1 MDLERG
7 DIPMFETLL
16 LNILFLIFPLTLFVI
31 FFDNSRKVF
40 NTLFLISFSSISMI
54 LCMVYPI
61 QLQIGFIFDLRYI
74 PFIIVALYGG
84 YIKVLPLFI
93 ILNVYRFIIGGD
105 GVIQS
110 LLFSTAI
117 LLIIPFLHGKFIK
130 FNSHKR
136 IATGVAAALFTM
148 VLYLTTLST
157 FFEELTHE
165 FWELSLYS
173 ITTHVF
179 VIILNM
185 LMIEKVILNIKN
197 RESFLHIERM
207 HVMSELSASV
217 SHEIRNPLTVTNG
230 FLQLLKNSKTIS
242 EDEKVYVDYSLK
254 ELERAEKI
262 VSDFLAYGKPQSEN
276 MVYSNLQEEVVYVK
290 NILTPYAK
298 MNLVN
303 IDCHFNNTLL
313 IKYDKNQMQQCLIN
327 LFKNGIEAMKD
338 MGGTLCID
346 VSEQERNIVILITDE
361 GIGMMKDE
369 VLQLGKPYYSTKKE
383 GTGLG
388 LLMVY
393 GMISKVNGSIEV
405 DSKKGQGTTFTITIP
420 V

>member
-1 MDLERG
+1 ML
-7 DIPMFETLL
+7 ETLL
-16 LNILFLIFPLTLFVI
+16 LNILFLIFPVILFVI
-31 FFDNSRKVF
+31 FFENSRKTF
-40 NTLFLISFSSISMI
+40 KDSFLVVFSSIAMI

-61 QLQIGFIFDLRYI
+61 HLQIGFIFDLRYI

-84 YIKVLPLFI
+84 YKKVFPLFI
-93 ILNVYRFIIGGD
+93 VLNVYRFIIGGD

-110 LLFSTAI
+110 MLFSTAI
-117 LLIIPFLHGKFIK
+117 FLVIPLLHRMFIK
-130 FNSHKR
+130 SNSQKR
-136 IATGVAAALFTM
+136 IAIGVAAALFTM
-148 VLYLTTLST
+148 TLYFTTLST
-157 FFEELTHE
+157 FFEELPRE
-165 FWELSLYS
+165 FWELTVYS
-173 ITTHVF
+173 VVTHVS

-230 FLQLLKNSKTIS
+230 FLQLLKDSKTIS

-276 MVYSNLQEEVVYVK
+276 MVYSDLKEEVVYVK

-298 MNLVN
+298 MNLVK
-303 IDCHFNNTLL
+303 IDCRFNNTLHT
-313 IKYDKNQMQQCLIN
+313 KYDKNQMQQCLIN

-338 MGGTLCID
+338 MGGTLSID
-346 VSEQERNIVILITDE
+346 ISEQDRNILIVIKDE
-361 GIGMMKDE
+361 GTGMMQDE

-388 LLMVY
+388 MLMVY
-393 GMISKVNGSIEV
+393 GMISKLKGTIEV
-405 DSKKGQGTTFTITIP
+405 DSMKGEGTTFTITIP

>member
-1 MDLERG
+1 
-7 DIPMFETLL
+7 
-16 LNILFLIFPLTLFVI
+16 
-31 FFDNSRKVF
+31 
-40 NTLFLISFSSISMI
+40 
-54 LCMVYPI
+54 VYPI
-61 QLQIGFIFDLRYI
+61 HLQIGFIFDLRYI

-84 YIKVLPLFI
+84 YKKVFPLFVV
-93 ILNVYRFIIGGD
+93 LNVYRFIIGGD

-110 LLFSTAI
+110 MLFSTAI
-117 LLIIPFLHGKFIK
+117 FLVVPVLHRLFIK
-130 FNSHKR
+130 SNSQKR
-136 IATGVAAALFTM
+136 IAMGVAAALFTM
-148 VLYLTTLST
+148 TLYFTTLST
-157 FFEELTHE
+157 FFEELPRE
-165 FWELSLYS
+165 FWELAVYS
-173 ITTHVF
+173 IVTHVS

-230 FLQLLKNSKTIS
+230 FLQLLKDSKTIS

-276 MVYSNLQEEVVYVK
+276 MVYSNLKEEVVYVK

-298 MNLVN
+298 MNLVK
-303 IDCHFNNTLL
+303 IDCRFNNALNT
-313 IKYDKNQMQQCLIN
+313 KYDKNQMQQCLIN

-338 MGGTLCID
+338 MGGILSID
-346 VSEQERNIVILITDE
+346 VSELDRNILIVIKDE
-361 GIGMMKDE
+361 GTGMMQNE

-388 LLMVY
+388 MLMVY
-393 GMISKVNGSIEV
+393 GMISKLKGTIEV
-405 DSKKGQGTTFTITIP
+405 DSMKGEGTTFTITIP

>member
-1 MDLERG
+1 
-7 DIPMFETLL
+7 
-16 LNILFLIFPLTLFVI
+16 
-31 FFDNSRKVF
+31 
-40 NTLFLISFSSISMI
+40 MI

-61 QLQIGFIFDLRYI
+61 HLEIGFIFDLRYI

-84 YIKVLPLFI
+84 YKNVLPLFI

-110 LLFSTAI
+110 MLFSTTI
-117 LLIIPFLHGKFIK
+117 FLIIPILNAKFLKY
-130 FNSHKR
+130 NSQKR
-136 IATGVAAALFTM
+136 LIIGVAAALFTM
-148 VLYLTTLST
+148 GLYLLTLST
-157 FFEELTHE
+157 FFDELTTE
-165 FWELSLYS
+165 FWQLAFYS

-185 LMIEKVILNIKN
+185 LMIEKVISNIKS

-230 FLQLLKNSKTIS
+230 FLQLLKDSKTIS
-242 EDEKVYVDYSLK
+242 PDEKIYIDYSLK

-276 MVYSNLQEEVVYVK
+276 MVYSNLKEEVVYVK
-290 NILTPYAK
+290 NILTSYAK
-298 MNLVN
+298 MNQVE
-303 IDCHFNNTLL
+303 IDCHFTNTLET
-313 IKYDKNQMQQCLIN
+313 KYDKNQMQQCLIN
-327 LFKNGIEAMKD
+327 LFKNAIEAMKD
-338 MGGTLCID
+338 RGGKLYID
-346 VSEQERNIVILITDE
+346 VSEQEDNIVFLIRDE
-361 GIGMMKDE
+361 GIGMTNE
-369 VLQLGKPYYSTKKE
+369 EILQLGKPYYSTKKE

-393 GMISKVNGSIEV
+393 GTISKLKGTIDV
-405 DSKKGQGTTFTITIP
+405 DSNKGQGTTFTITIP

>member
-1 MDLERG
+1 ML
-7 DIPMFETLL
+7 ETLL
-16 LNILFLIFPLTLFVI
+16 LNILFLIFPVILFVI
-31 FFDNSRKVF
+31 FFENSRKTF
-40 NTLFLISFSSISMI
+40 KDSFLVVFSSIAMI

-61 QLQIGFIFDLRYI
+61 HLQIGFIFDLRYI

-84 YIKVLPLFI
+84 YKKVFPLFI
-93 ILNVYRFIIGGD
+93 VLNIYRFIIGGD

-110 LLFSTAI
+110 MLFSTAI
-117 LLIIPFLHGKFIK
+117 FLVIPLLHRLFIK
-130 FNSHKR
+130 TNSQKR
-136 IATGVAAALFTM
+136 IALGVVSALFTM
-148 VLYLTTLST
+148 ALYFTTLST
-157 FFEELTHE
+157 FFEELPRE
-165 FWELSLYS
+165 FWELTVYS
-173 ITTHVF
+173 IVTHVS

-230 FLQLLKNSKTIS
+230 FLQLLKDSKTIS
-242 EDEKVYVDYSLK
+242 EDEKLYVDYSLK

-276 MVYSNLQEEVVYVK
+276 MVYSNLKEEVVYVK

-298 MNLVN
+298 MNLVK
-303 IDCHFNNTLL
+303 IDCRFNNSLNT
-313 IKYDKNQMQQCLIN
+313 KYDKNQMQQCLIN

-338 MGGTLCID
+338 IGGTLSID
-346 VSEQERNIVILITDE
+346 VSEQDRNILIVIKDE
-361 GIGMMKDE
+361 GTGMMQDE

-388 LLMVY
+388 MLMVY
-393 GMISKVNGSIEV
+393 GMISKLNGTIEV
-405 DSKKGQGTTFTITIP
+405 DSMKGDGTTFTITIP

>member
-1 MDLERG
+1 
-7 DIPMFETLL
+7 
-16 LNILFLIFPLTLFVI
+16 
-31 FFDNSRKVF
+31 
-40 NTLFLISFSSISMI
+40 
-54 LCMVYPI
+54 MVYPI

-110 LLFSTAI
+110 LLFSSAI

-136 IATGVAAALFTM
+136 IVTAVAAALFTM
-148 VLYLTTLST
+148 TLYLTTLST
-157 FFEELTHE
+157 FFEELTYE
-165 FWELSLYS
+165 FWELSFYS
-173 ITTHVF
+173 LTTHVF

-230 FLQLLKNSKTIS
+230 FLQLLKNSNTIS

-276 MVYSNLQEEVVYVK
+276 MVYSNLKEEVVYVK

-303 IDCHFNNTLL
+303 IDCYFNNTLL

-346 VSEQERNIVILITDE
+346 VSEQERNIVILIKDE
-361 GIGMMKDE
+361 GVGMMKDE

-405 DSKKGQGTTFTITIP
+405 DSKKGIGTTFTITIP

>member
-1 MDLERG
+1 ML
-7 DIPMFETLL
+7 ETLL
-16 LNILFLIFPLTLFVI
+16 LNILFLIFPVILFVI
-31 FFDNSRKVF
+31 FFENSRKTF
-40 NTLFLISFSSISMI
+40 KDSFLVVFSSIAMI

-61 QLQIGFIFDLRYI
+61 HLQIGFIFDLRYI

-84 YIKVLPLFI
+84 YKKVFPLFI
-93 ILNVYRFIIGGD
+93 VLNIYRFIIGGD

-110 LLFSTAI
+110 MLFSTAI
-117 LLIIPFLHGKFIK
+117 FLVIPLLHRLFIK
-130 FNSHKR
+130 SNSQKR
-136 IATGVAAALFTM
+136 IAMGVVAALFTM
-148 VLYLTTLST
+148 TLYFTTLST
-157 FFEELTHE
+157 FFEELPRE
-165 FWELSLYS
+165 FWELTVYS
-173 ITTHVF
+173 IVTHVS

-185 LMIEKVILNIKN
+185 LMIEKVILNFKN

-276 MVYSNLQEEVVYVK
+276 MVYSNLKEEVVYVK

-298 MNLVN
+298 MNLVK
-303 IDCHFNNTLL
+303 IDCRFNNTLRT
-313 IKYDKNQMQQCLIN
+313 KYDKNQMQQCLIN

-338 MGGTLCID
+338 MGGILSID
-346 VSEQERNIVILITDE
+346 ISELDRNILIVIKDE
-361 GIGMMKDE
+361 GTGMMQDE

-388 LLMVY
+388 MLMVY
-393 GMISKVNGSIEV
+393 GMISKLKGTIEV
-405 DSKKGQGTTFTITIP
+405 DSMKGEGTTFTITIP